1 MVVLFFLWGR
11 MKILNLY
18 AGIGG
23 NRKLW
28 SDEYKITAVELNPEI
43 AEVYKDLYPKDE
55 VIIGDAH
62 QYLID
67 NYKDF
72 DFIWSS
78 PPCQTHSQIR
88 YNIGFKANRKYKKV
102 DAKYPDMKLYEE
114 IILLKY
120 WFDGF
125 YVIENTIPYYQPL
138 YDGKII
144 AKHIW
149 WSNFNIHDF
158 KMNSRGHRGG
168 TVESLQKLKEIDISK
183 YKLKNKRQILRNCV
197 EPNLGKFVFDCFLE
211 YK

>member
-1 MVVLFFLWGR
+1 

-28 SDEYKITAVELNPEI
+28 SDKYEITAVESNPDI
-43 AEVYKDLYPKDE
+43 AAVYKDLYPNDK
-55 VIIGDAH
+55 VIIDDAH
-62 QYLID
+62 QYLIN
-67 NYKDF
+67 NYKDY

-88 YNIGFKANRKYKKV
+88 YNIGFKANRIYKKV

-120 WFDGF
+120 WFAGS
-125 YVIENTIPYYQPL
+125 YVIENTIPYYQPI

-149 WSNFNIHDF
+149 WSNFEIRDY
-158 KMNSRGHRGG
+158 KMTSRGHRGG
-168 TVESLQKLKEIDISK
+168 TVESLQKIKQINISK
-183 YKLKNKRQILRNCV
+183 YDLKNKRQILRNCV

-211 YK
+211 SK